1 MFNEA
6 KDLLEA
12 IKKFEISTD
21 GDSNDEEHDAA
32 VEMADAAHAFLRKTA
47 ERNVE
52 LAELVDQFEAGEA
65 PSNDTKFRLRRE
77 RIDYYLSER
86 SVARADNEYQVPD
99 KSGRYLAIE
108 KNDGDFVWAMD
119 ADTLEE
125 LAMALDE
132 SETSRTGVEVWDL
145 DIDPAGSEASA
156 AQLTPVENVAGF
168 YANGICVWASK
179 RD

>member
-6 KDLLEA
+6 KELLEA
-12 IKKFEISTD
+12 IAKFQKAAE
-21 GDSNDEEHDAA
+21 GDSNDKEHDSAVDMATAA
-32 VEMADAAHAFLRKTA
+32 QTFLLKTA
-47 ERNVE
+47 EGNVE
-52 LAELVDQFEAGEA
+52 LAEFVDQFE
-65 PSNDTKFRLRRE
+65 DTTLKLRRE

-86 SVARADNEYQVPD
+86 SVARADNEYQIPD
-99 KSGRYLAIE
+99 KPGRYLAIE

-125 LAMALDE
+125 LAIALDE

>member
-21 GDSNDEEHDAA
+21 GDSDDEEHDSA
-32 VEMADAAHAFLRKTA
+32 VEMAAAARAFLAQTA

-52 LAELVDQFEAGEA
+52 LAELVDQFE
-65 PSNDTKFRLRRE
+65 DTTLKLRRE

-86 SVARADNEYQVPD
+86 SVARADNEYQIPD
-99 KSGRYLAIE
+99 KPGRYLAIE

-168 YANGICVWASK
+168 YANGKCVWASE